1 MNDDR
6 ALRLI
11 ELYLL
16 GYIFVQIRTVSLYF
30 YERKPIQ
37 GCWYKFMV
45 SRSDTPIR
53 YVPGIGAVRAG
64 ALEKLGITTVRELLY
79 HFPRGYQNRA
89 NILKLSECPDGTVG
103 AFRLTVATAPR
114 TAKISGNRTVT
125 KFTAFDES
133 GTCTIVFFNQPYV
146 KDIFEV
152 GAEFRFWGKLSY
164 VSKRPELTSPMFEP
178 YVPGIQLP
186 NFVPIYPL
194 TAGISQ
200 KMMASFMRSAIR
212 GNYLSPADDIIPE
225 QIQKKYDLFPLCEA
239 VKAVHFPETSED
251 TAAALRRFSFER
263 IYIFLL
269 GSGLSKEY
277 IDNRI
282 SLPMNKVD
290 YKPFF
295 DCIEFELTG
304 AQKQAISEIENDMCG
319 VDKPPMSRILTG
331 DVGSGKT
338 ICAAAAIYTAV
349 KNNMQAAL
357 MAPTEILA
365 RQHYDELSSLFEK
378 VGIKTALLTGS
389 VRKSERDKIN
399 GKLINGTIDLVIGT
413 HALISPD
420 ISFKNLGLV
429 ITDEQHRFGV
439 MQRTALAEK
448 SDIKIMNN
456 SAFQEKREV
465 SAHILVMSATPI
477 PRTLAFALYGDLEI
491 SSLDELPP
499 GRQKIDTFAV
509 DSSYLPRVY
518 NFIRKNIDEGYQ
530 AYIVCPSIEN
540 EADSDCEFEPEEFA
554 PLSIFDIEK
563 AEINKN
569 TKLKSVTDTYE
580 LLSKEIFP
588 DIKIGMLHGKMNS
601 KEKESVMSD
610 FSSGKTKIL
619 ISTTVIEVGINVPN
633 ASLMIIE
640 NAERFGLAQLH
651 QLRGRVGRGR
661 IKSFCILIS
670 DSKSDGARKRM
681 EIMKNTNNGYEIA
694 QRDLEIRGPG
704 DFFPHA
710 SGFARQHGSFDS
722 DLLTGF
728 SDADLLKS
736 ASDAARQTLLSDPKI
751 ELPQNLPAYR
761 EVLKLFNTEVNTIH

>member
-1 MNDDR
+1 
-6 ALRLI
+6 
-11 ELYLL
+11 
-16 GYIFVQIRTVSLYF
+16 
-30 YERKPIQ
+30 
-37 GCWYKFMV
+37 MV
-45 SRSDTPIR
+45 SRADTPIR
-53 YVPGIGAVRAG
+53 YVPGIGAVRAKL
-64 ALEKLGITTVRELLY
+64 LEKLGITAVRELLY
-79 HFPRGYQNRA
+79 HFPRGYQDRG
-89 NILKLSECPDGTVG
+89 NILSISECSDGTVG

-114 TAKISGNRTVT
+114 TAKIPGNRSVT

-164 VSKRPELTSPMFEP
+164 VSKRPELISPMFEP
-178 YVPGIQLP
+178 YAPGIQLP
-186 NFVPIYPL
+186 KLVPVYPL
-194 TAGISQ
+194 TSGISQ
-200 KMMASFMRSAIR
+200 KMMMSFIRSAIK
-212 GNYLSPADDIIPE
+212 GNYLSYIDDIVPE
-225 QIQKKYDLFPLCEA
+225 QIQRKYDLLPLCEA
-239 VKAVHFPETSED
+239 IKAVHFPETAED
-251 TAAALRRFSFER
+251 TADALRRFSFER

-269 GSGLSKEY
+269 GSGLSKTY

-282 SLPMNKVD
+282 SFPMSKID
-290 YKPFF
+290 YKPFL
-295 DCIEFELTG
+295 DCIGFELTG
-304 AQKQAISEIENDMCG
+304 AQKRAISEIEDDMCG
-319 VDKPPMSRILTG
+319 THKPPMSRILTG

-338 ICAAAAIYTAV
+338 VCAAAAIYTAV

-365 RQHYDELSSLFEK
+365 RQHYDELKPLFEK
-378 VGIKTALLTGS
+378 IGIKTALLTGS
-389 VRKSERDKIN
+389 VRKAERVRIN
-399 GKLINGTIDLVIGT
+399 GELACGAIDLIIGT

-420 ISFKNLGLV
+420 IRFKKLGLV

-456 SAFQEKREV
+456 SADQEERKAA
-465 SAHILVMSATPI
+465 AHILVMSATPI
-477 PRTLAFALYGDLEI
+477 PRTLAFTLYGDLAI

-518 NFIRKNIDEGYQ
+518 NFIRKNIDMGYQ
-530 AYIVCPSIEN
+530 VYIVCPSIESEDEN
-540 EADSDCEFEPEEFA
+540 ESESEEFV
-554 PLSIFDIEK
+554 PLNIFDIEK
-563 AEINKN
+563 AEDHKN
-569 TKLKSVTDTYE
+569 TKLKSVADTYGF
-580 LLSKEIFP
+580 LSKEIFP
-588 DIKIGMLHGKMNS
+588 DIHIGMLHGKMNP
-601 KEKESVMSD
+601 KEKESVMTD
-610 FSSGKTKIL
+610 FSSGKIKIL
-619 ISTTVIEVGINVPN
+619 VSTTVIEVGINVPN

-670 DSKSDGARKRM
+670 DSKSDGAKRRM
-681 EIMKNTNNGYEIA
+681 EIMKNSNNGYEIA

-704 DFFPHA
+704 DFFPRS

-728 SDADLLKS
+728 SDGNLLKS
-736 ASDAARQTLLSDPKI
+736 ASDAAKQTLLSDPKL
-751 ELPQNLPAYR
+751 ELPQNLPACR
-761 EVLKLFNTEVNTIH
+761 EVIKLFNTEVNTIH